1 LGERREP
8 DRISKTA
15 LENAERFIS
24 RIPIDAVGFVFLAG
38 EKPLSPTLKLSQ
50 RTCSLIRQ
58 THAHEHPRGWV
69 ILSPKAGSQEQKKG
83 VRMSR
88 KVADVMWE
96 MLAAAGVK
104 RCYGIVGDALNPVI
118 DALRR
123 NGKIEFIHV
132 RHEEYG
138 VFAAVADAYF
148 TGIPVVVCST
158 AGPGVTH
165 LFTGLMGA
173 RQEGA
178 AIVAIAGDV
187 ETKLIDTA
195 ALEELN
201 PYKFFD
207 TACLYVGRVVNP
219 EQARAVFTTAILTAV
234 LDKGPTVISLP
245 GDIASAKADRSGHQ
259 IAIPAPPVLRPADA
273 DLGKL
278 AAMIEAANKI
288 AIFGGDGCRD
298 ARNEVLQLAVRLNAP
313 VGYSFRGKQWLEHD
327 NPNAVGMTGLLGYG
341 GAYKAIH
348 DADLVLLLGTD
359 FPFSE
364 FLPGDGVKKVQIDT
378 NPKHLGRRTALD
390 LALVGD
396 IQATVSA
403 LLTRVTGKTDSRFL
417 EKHVAETHSFHE
429 LLQHYVDKG
438 PGIKPIRP
446 EFLVATLSELADDD
460 AMFFADTGTA
470 CIWMARYLEGGTHRR
485 LFGSFSWASM
495 ANAAP
500 NAFGAQLAYPGRQTI
515 ALCGDGGFTML
526 ALGDLLTQ
534 VQRKTPVV
542 QIILNNASLDFVN
555 IEMQEAGV
563 VPFGVDFE
571 NPNFAKVA
579 EAMGA
584 KGIRI
589 EDPGD
594 VREGLSA
601 ALAHKGGPVVV
612 DAVVDCYALSLPSH
626 IPFHTAEGFTLSLAK
641 QVLTGKMDAVIETI
655 KRNIDLI

>member
-1 LGERREP
+1 M
-8 DRISKTA
+8 A
-15 LENAERFIS
+15 
-24 RIPIDAVGFVFLAG
+24 
-38 EKPLSPTLKLSQ
+38 Q
-50 RTCSLIRQ
+50 
-58 THAHEHPRGWV
+58 
-69 ILSPKAGSQEQKKG
+69 
-83 VRMSR
+83 

-118 DALRR
+118 DAVRR

-138 VFAAVADAYF
+138 VFAAVADAYLS
-148 TGIPVVVCST
+148 GNPVVVCGT

-165 LFTGLMGA
+165 LFNGLMDA
-173 RQEGA
+173 RKEGA
-178 AIVAIAGDV
+178 AVIAIAGDV

-219 EQARAVFTTAILTAV
+219 EQVRAVVTTAILTAV
-234 LDKGPTVISLP
+234 LDKGPTVISMP
-245 GDIASAKADRSGHQ
+245 GDIASATAPDHSSQEIR
-259 IAIPAPPVLRPADA
+259 IPARSVFRPADA
-273 DLGKL
+273 DIDKVVET
-278 AAMIEAANKI
+278 IEAAKKV

-298 ARNEVLQLAVRLNAP
+298 ARDEVLQLAAKLKAP

-348 DADLVLLLGTD
+348 DADLLLLLGTD

-364 FLPGDGVKKVQIDT
+364 FLPGDGVKKVQIDR
-378 NPKHLGRRTALD
+378 NPKHIGRRTAVD

-396 IQATVSA
+396 IKATVTA
-403 LLTRVTGKTDSRFL
+403 LLAKVGDKTESRFL
-417 EKHVAETHSFHE
+417 EKHVAETNSFHE
-429 LLQHYVDKG
+429 LLQHYVEKG

-446 EFLVATLSELADDD
+446 EFLAATLSELASDD
-460 AMFFADTGTA
+460 AMFFVDTGTA
-470 CIWMARYLEGGTHRR
+470 CIWLARHVKGGTNRR
-485 LFGSFSWASM
+485 IFGSFSWASM

-500 NAFGAQLAYPGRQTI
+500 NALGAQLAYPGRQTI

-534 VQRKTPVV
+534 VQRKSAVV
-542 QIILNNASLDFVN
+542 QIILNNESLDFVN
-555 IEMQEAGV
+555 IEQQEAGF
-563 VPFGVDFE
+563 VPFGTDFK
-571 NPNFAKVA
+571 NPNFARVA
-579 EAMGA
+579 EARGA

-589 EDPGD
+589 EEPGD
-594 VREGLSA
+594 VRAGLTE
-601 ALAHKGGPVVV
+601 ALSHKGGPVVV
-612 DAVVDCYALSLPSH
+612 DAVVGPYALSLPARV
-626 IPFHTAEGFTLSLAK
+626 PFHVAESFTLSLAK
-641 QVLTGKMDAVIETI
+641 QVLSGKMDSVIKTI
-655 KRNIDLI
+655 ERNVRLI

>member
-1 LGERREP
+1 M
-8 DRISKTA
+8 A
-15 LENAERFIS
+15 
-24 RIPIDAVGFVFLAG
+24 
-38 EKPLSPTLKLSQ
+38 
-50 RTCSLIRQ
+50 
-58 THAHEHPRGWV
+58 
-69 ILSPKAGSQEQKKG
+69 
-83 VRMSR
+83 R
-88 KVADVMWE
+88 KVADVMWD
-96 MLAAAGVK
+96 MLASAGVK

-138 VFAAVADAYF
+138 VFAAVADAYLS
-148 TGIPVVVCST
+148 GNPVVVCGT

-165 LFTGLMGA
+165 LFNGLMDA
-173 RQEGA
+173 RKEGA
-178 AIVAIAGDV
+178 AIIAIAGDV
-187 ETKLIDTA
+187 ETGIMDTA

-234 LDKGPTVISLP
+234 VDKGPTVISLP
-245 GDIASAKADRSGHQ
+245 GDIASANAPEHAFHQ
-259 IAIPAPPVLRPADA
+259 VTLPASPKFRPADA
-273 DLGKL
+273 DIDKL
-278 AAMIEAANKI
+278 AAMIEAAKKV

-298 ARNEVLQLAVRLNAP
+298 ARDEVLQLAARLKAP

-348 DADLVLLLGTD
+348 DADLLLMLGTD

-364 FLPGDGVKKVQIDT
+364 FLPGDDVKKVQIDR
-378 NPKHLGRRTALD
+378 NPKHIGRRTAVD

-396 IQATVSA
+396 IKPTVTA
-403 LLTRVTGKTDSRFL
+403 LLAKIGDKTDSRFL
-417 EKHVAETHSFHE
+417 EKHVAETDSFHE
-429 LLQHYVDKG
+429 LLQHYVQKG

-446 EFLVATLSELADDD
+446 EFLAATLSELASGD
-460 AMFFADTGTA
+460 AMFFVDTGTA
-470 CIWMARYLEGGTHRR
+470 CIWAARHLKGGTNRR
-485 LFGSFSWASM
+485 IFGSFSWASM

-526 ALGDLLTQ
+526 GLGDLLTQ

-542 QIILNNASLDFVN
+542 QIILNNESLDFVN

-563 VPFGVDFE
+563 VPFGVEFK

-589 EDPGD
+589 EEPGD
-594 VREGLSA
+594 VRDALAE

-612 DAVVDCYALSLPSH
+612 DAVVDPYALSLPSH
-626 IPFHTAEGFTLSLAK
+626 VPWHTVAGFTLSVAK
-641 QVLTGKMDAVIETI
+641 QVLNGKMDSVIKTI
-655 KRNIDLI
+655 ERNVGLV